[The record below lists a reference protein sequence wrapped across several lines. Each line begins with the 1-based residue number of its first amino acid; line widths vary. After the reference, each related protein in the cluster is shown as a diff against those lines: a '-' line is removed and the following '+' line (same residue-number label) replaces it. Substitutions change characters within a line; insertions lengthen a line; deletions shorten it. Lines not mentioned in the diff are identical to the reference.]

1 MKSKHPIIVAQSFDS
16 PIENVWNAITDVE
29 QMRQWY
35 FDNIPDFKPEVGFE
49 TRFIVQS
56 DERNFTHIWRVTEV
70 IPLKKIGYTWDFE
83 EYPGQGYSTFD
94 LDEKGG
100 KVNLILR
107 SYVIRN
113 FPDNIPEFKRESGQA
128 GWEYFIK
135 KSLKEYLENE

>member
-1 MKSKHPIIVAQSFDS
+1 MKNKHPIIVVQSFDS
-16 PIENVWNAITDVE
+16 PIEKVWNAITDVE

-70 IPLKKIGYTWDFE
+70 ILLKKIGYTWDFE
-83 EYPGQGYSTFD
+83 EYSGQGFSTFD
-94 LDEKGG
+94 LAEKGG
-100 KVNLILR
+100 KVNLSLT
-107 SYVIRN
+107 SHVIRN

-128 GWEYFIK
+128 GWEYLIK
-135 KSLKEYLENE
+135 KSLKEFLENE